1 MAFKQY
7 KMNVKFQLK
16 EFMKA
21 GRITKK
27 ELDDIMAEADEAAKH
42 GLRLGRGD
50 GTNNDVTLNLN
61 QRDKYGIIKSFGS
74 YKRGDEE
81 NNTHCGYKPIEG
93 APGQSKN
100 AVEQGGLETTRA
112 HKKPKVMTIEELVDA
127 LEEEERLRQEKE
139 QEEEEEDETEK
150 QATPRHTQR
159 EKKDK
164 TKMVTPTTEK
174 GDNETRRHLEK
185 EL

>member
-1 MAFKQY
+1 MAFKQH
-7 KMNVKFQLK
+7 KMSVNFQLK

-21 GRITKK
+21 GRITK
-27 ELDDIMAEADEAAKH
+27 EEIDAIMDEADEAAKH
-42 GLRLGRGD
+42 GLRLGRED
-50 GTNNDVTLNLN
+50 GTNNDVTLNLG
-61 QRDKYGIIKSFGS
+61 QHDKYGNIKSFGS
-74 YKRGDEE
+74 YKRGNEE

-127 LEEEERLRQEKE
+127 LEEEELQREKE
-139 QEEEEEDETEK
+139 QEEEEEDGTEK
-150 QATPRHTQR
+150 QATPKQTQR
-159 EKKDK
+159 EKEDK
-164 TKMVTPTTEK
+164 TKMVTPPTEK
-174 GDNETRRHLEK
+174 GDNDARRHLEK